1 MNNSNTKYHF
11 TSIKDLMQ
19 KVLQKNKLEKG
30 VQQIDVADAWR
41 QVMGEGIWKY
51 TSSVRFNN
59 GTLVVALKSAVIREE
74 HSYRKEQIMVMMNSF
89 LKEEMVKRVRLV

>member
-1 MNNSNTKYHF
+1 MNNSNTKYAF

-30 VQQIDVADAWR
+30 VQQIDVTNAWR
-41 QVMGEGIWKY
+41 QVMGEGIWSY

-59 GTLVVALKSAVIREE
+59 GTLVVVLKSAVIREE
-74 HSYRKEQIMVMMNSF
+74 HSYRKEQIMVMMNAF
-89 LKEEMVKRVRLV
+89 LKSEMVKRVRLM